1 MSTLAVN
8 TITNAAGGNTAQIN
22 GMTPTADSL
31 QGFRNRIINGDMR
44 IDQRKAG
51 AAVTVNGSVVTYS
64 VDRFYGFD
72 NSIAVYTLQQSS
84 TAPAGFTNSLLAT
97 VTTASGTLTTT
108 QRDIIV
114 QAIEGY
120 NIADLGWGAAGASP
134 VTLSF
139 WVRSSLTGSFGG
151 ALQNSASNR
160 SYPFQYTI
168 SAADTWEQKTIT
180 IAGDTTGTWLTTN
193 GIGVQVVWSLGVGPT
208 LTGTANAWAAADYR
222 NSTGSVNLVET
233 LGATFYITGVQ
244 LEAGSV
250 ATPFERRPY
259 GTELQLCSRY
269 YQKSYNDST
278 TPGTATTVGAKWSG
292 AFGANDLYY
301 QSVAFNQSMRASAT
315 VRIFNVN
322 NGNNNQLS
330 EYTINPTTFVTNRAI
345 AIKDAG
351 QAGVSIDGNGQ
362 LANGRLYAYHFDAT
376 AEL

>member
-44 IDQRKAG
+44 IDQRNAG

-259 GTELQLCSRY
+259 GTELQLCCRY

-330 EYTINPTTFVTNRAI
+330 EYTINPTTFVTNRTI